1 MSPGQTF
8 RATLGDGTLV
18 AQMKKK
24 VSGGGKQKD
33 LGKEMGKGSPLSIGA
48 MLAKL

>member
-1 MSPGQTF
+1 MTLRLRWLTQ
-8 RATLGDGTLV
+8 RAPV

-33 LGKEMGKGSPLSIGA
+33 LGKEMGKDSPLSIGA